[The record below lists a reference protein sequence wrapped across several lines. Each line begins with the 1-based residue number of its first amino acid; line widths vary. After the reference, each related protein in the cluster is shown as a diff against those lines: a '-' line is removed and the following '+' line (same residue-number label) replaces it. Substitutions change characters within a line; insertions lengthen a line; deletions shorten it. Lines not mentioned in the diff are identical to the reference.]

1 MGWFSGAVATVDRC
15 VFVSRTSQLTN
26 SYSIF
31 LTLKYSNW
39 LCWDEFLVSV
49 YLMFEDVIEC
59 IIEED
64 VLHVL
69 IGFSWTYLDDM
80 ILGCS
85 YCRMFRF
92 LGGLHICLKD
102 EILLVTRVPPRRRFG
117 AYHLQPYR
125 PVARIP
131 GLLPG
136 DQHLCGPGQQS
147 EIWVGNIRAR
157 CFYIYIIYIY
167 YYIYDYY

>member
-15 VFVSRTSQLTN
+15 VFVLRTSQLTN

-69 IGFSWTYLDDM
+69 IGFS
-80 ILGCS
+80 
-85 YCRMFRF
+85 
-92 LGGLHICLKD
+92 
-102 EILLVTRVPPRRRFG
+102 
-117 AYHLQPYR
+117 
-125 PVARIP
+125 
-131 GLLPG
+131 
-136 DQHLCGPGQQS
+136 
-147 EIWVGNIRAR
+147 
-157 CFYIYIIYIY
+157 
-167 YYIYDYY
+167 